1 MTSISLADFVAQ
13 EASRAESAGHA
24 GVIYL
29 SEPQVRLFY
38 AIARKEGSVH
48 PSDNESVA
56 VDGFSFYLLPQRM
69 RSGRYRMPYQ
79 RGLTTAQL
87 KSQHDAADLKARR
100 DAALAAAF
108 RKYRETGD
116 TSALEQYA
124 KDYPEPITPAS

>member
-38 AIARKEGSVH
+38 ALARKEGSVH

-56 VDGFSFYLLPQRM
+56 VDGFSFYLLPR
-69 RSGRYRMPYQ
+69 RVKSGYYRMPYQ
-79 RGLTTAQL
+79 RGLTAAQI
-87 KSQHDAADLKARR
+87 KSQHEAAGLKAKR

-108 RKYRETGD
+108 REYRETGD
-116 TSALEQYA
+116 TSALEQYV
-124 KDYPEPITPAS
+124 KDYPESVTPAI